1 MYNSNKSFSTL
12 SLVLVFVLIAFNSA
26 KGIDLPFNPSN
37 YHFLVYDPGTGSNIK
52 EAMNILGISYDLRD
66 KDHPVDANDLQTYA
80 ILIVG
85 WNEGASSMGGL
96 DPTTLLNG
104 INGRVRLDRSR
115 FGFSYSSE
123 EFLCPNY
130 V

>member
-37 YHFLVYDPGTGSNIK
+37 YHFLVYDPGAGSNIK
-52 EAMNILGISYDLRD
+52 EAMNILGISYYLRD

-96 DPTTLLNG
+96 DTGNNRGQSPILRYTTCCHADYSY
-104 INGRVRLDRSR
+104 GRGLWLTAK
-115 FGFSYSSE
+115 G
-123 EFLCPNY
+123 
-130 V
+130 